1 MNEVKTLFEFHVGI
15 HEIQTD
21 KYERR
26 QHLGH
31 SKRIANR
38 SNPIK
43 PKGNI
48 RRMKIKLKG
57 P

>member
-1 MNEVKTLFEFHVGI
+1 MNEVKTLFEFQVGI

-26 QHLGH
+26 QHQGH
-31 SKRIANR
+31 SKRNANH

-43 PKGNI
+43 SKGN
-48 RRMKIKLKG
+48 K
-57 P
+57 

>member
-26 QHLGH
+26 QHQGH
-31 SKRIANR
+31 SKRNANH

-43 PKGNI
+43 SKGN
-48 RRMKIKLKG
+48 K
-57 P
+57 